1 MKLPLWYPK
10 ATREQRF
17 NYLIQ
22 LAALH
27 ASADGS
33 LSTLASKLNMT
44 PGTISIWKRSG
55 KIPVVRVAMDIEK
68 LAGREIVTW
77 ESLVNPA
84 SAIQQQ

>member
-1 MKLPLWYPK
+1 MQLPSWYSK

-27 ASADGS
+27 ASAEGS
-33 LSTLASKLNMT
+33 LGSLASTLGMT
-44 PGTISIWKRSG
+44 GGTISIWKRQG

-68 LAGREIVTW
+68 LVGREVVTW

-84 SAIQQQ
+84 SAVQQQ